1 MKDLLIAANRDLKT
15 PLVDFKL
22 SGALQIEGESIS
34 SNPVAFYEPV
44 IAWLNDYKKTKPS
57 EVTLSMQ
64 LDYFNT
70 SSSKIFYTIFKVLE
84 SFQKEGSSVKII
96 WFYEKMDEDMVQSG
110 KDYSSII
117 KVPFEIEEIK

>member
-1 MKDLLIAANRDLKT
+1 
-15 PLVDFKL
+15 
-22 SGALQIEGESIS
+22 
-34 SNPVAFYEPV
+34 
-44 IAWLNDYKKTKPS
+44 
-57 EVTLSMQ
+57 MQ

-84 SFQKEGSSVKII
+84 SFQKDGSSVKII